1 MSSHRK
7 NTLVVDFS
15 VLPHRILTDQVEEFL
30 KDVVKLDMA
39 DVRNVQLHNL
49 DNCLYIEMRDAGVPP
64 RLAKK
69 HHLRH
74 YLEYQG
80 ILYYI
85 PMYVDGPTTTVR
97 IHDLPP
103 QMSNTTISDYM
114 QQFGKV
120 ISIHNELWRKY
131 FAGIPNGVRVV
142 RMRMEKSVPSHI
154 TIDGQHSLVT
164 YSKGDKPKT
173 IRHEKGGDKNPR
185 HEQTSSSAAVSSAAA
200 VDQTNQANNNDEQS
214 QSPHD
219 EDDDENDDC
228 EKDNEL
234 ETTTKRRLSTRPS
247 SEENEGTYTRSPDQ
261 ESEKEVEGN
270 QSPDSGWRITRSRKY
285 RKVDI

>member
-30 KDVVKLDMA
+30 KDVVKLDMT
-39 DVRNVQLHNL
+39 DVRNIQLHNL

-103 QMSNTTISDYM
+103 QMSNNTISDYM
-114 QQFGKV
+114 QQYGKV

-131 FAGIPNGVRVV
+131 FAGIPNGLRVV
-142 RMRMEKSVPSHI
+142 RMRMEKSVPSRI
-154 TIDGQHSLVT
+154 TIDKQHTLVT
-164 YSKGDKPKT
+164 YSKDDKSKPV
-173 IRHEKGGDKNPR
+173 RHEKGDSTTT
-185 HEQTSSSAAVSSAAA
+185 HQEQTSSSTVA
-200 VDQTNQANNNDEQS
+200 DGTNHTNNDDEHS
-214 QSPHD
+214 PTPHD
-219 EDDDENDDC
+219 DDDDNDDS
-228 EKDNEL
+228 ERGSEL
-234 ETTTKRRLSTRPS
+234 ETSTKRRLSARPS
-247 SEENEGTYTRSPDQ
+247 SEEKEEMQTLGAVED
-261 ESEKEVEGN
+261 SELDRK
-270 QSPDSGWRITRSRKY
+270 QSPDLGWRVTRSRKL
-285 RKVDI
+285 RKINN